1 MAGRNPGHH
10 GAVIVVVMGVSGSGK
25 TTIGTRLAKRM
36 DLPFVEG
43 DDFHDPAA
51 MDQMS
56 HGHPLTDA
64 QRAPW
69 LDRVNAE
76 LRRHGDDGVV
86 CACSALDE
94 WSRERLTRELVDVRI
109 VFLRGDPELL
119 AARLEARRHHPV
131 GVDLLAS
138 QLATLEPPSAP
149 NVLELDVADEPEH
162 LVDRAVDWLAQA
174 PA

>member
-1 MAGRNPGHH
+1 MER
-10 GAVIVVVMGVSGSGK
+10 VIVVVMGVSGSGK
-25 TTIGTRLAKRM
+25 TTIGSQLAARLEV
-36 DLPFVEG
+36 PFVEG

-51 MDQMS
+51 MEQMA

-76 LRRHGDDGVV
+76 LRRHDAGVV
-86 CACSALDE
+86 CACSALDS
-94 WSRERLTRELVDVRI
+94 WSRERLTHGLDDVRI

-119 AARLEARRHHPV
+119 AQRLRAREHHPV

-138 QLATLEPPSAP
+138 QLATLEPPHDA
-149 NVLELDVADEPEH
+149 NVLELDVADEPDQ
-162 LVDRAVDWLAQA
+162 LVDRAADWLAQA
-174 PA
+174 RA

>member
-1 MAGRNPGHH
+1 MTG
-10 GAVIVVVMGVSGSGK
+10 IVVVMGVSGSGK
-25 TTIGTRLAKRM
+25 TTIGSRLAAR
-36 DLPFVEG
+36 LGVPFVEG

-51 MDQMS
+51 IEQMA

-76 LRRHGDDGVV
+76 LRRHGADGAV

-94 WSRERLTRELVDVRI
+94 WSRERLTRGLDGVRI

-119 AARLEARRHHPV
+119 ARRLRDRKGHPV

-138 QLATLEPPSAP
+138 QLATLEPPDEP
-149 NVLELDVADEPEH
+149 DVLELDVADEPDH
-162 LVDRAVDWLAQA
+162 LVDQAVDWLAQA

>member
-1 MAGRNPGHH
+1 
-10 GAVIVVVMGVSGSGK
+10 VIVVVMGVSGSGK
-25 TTIGTRLAKRM
+25 TTIGSRLAARL
-36 DLPFVEG
+36 DVAFVEG

-51 MDQMS
+51 MEQMS
-56 HGHPLTDA
+56 HGQPLTDT

-76 LRRHGDDGVV
+76 LRRHGADGVV

-94 WSRERLTRELVDVRI
+94 WSRERLSRGLDDVRI
-109 VFLRGDPELL
+109 VFLRGDPDLL
-119 AARLEARRHHPV
+119 AARLRARRHHPV

-138 QLATLEPPSAP
+138 QLAALEPPDAP

-162 LVDRAVDWLAQA
+162 LVDRAADWLAQA